1 MGTWL
6 AASPL
11 SCGWAFEALRSCVDT
26 HLTYA
31 FSMPCQPPSFISR
44 EARPTAPQSRIASL
58 RRRARRG
65 ALALVLCALPAVV
78 SASDWQAER
87 WGAAGFTGAL
97 GGGPDGGPVE
107 QAGGA
112 PYALCGDQAGN
123 LFLAYGQFIDIVTLD
138 GMRSHLAGSG
148 EFGFRDGPAPQAE
161 FRLGLNSYY
170 GAHNLACGP
179 DGSVYVADGG
189 NRRIRRIHKKGGEW
203 RVDTWAG
210 GGGRRLGP
218 GGVALPNTVTF
229 SGTIAVAVTPRG
241 EVTLADDHGAYRMTA
256 DGREI
261 RYLAR
266 WPESAYYQDAKSG
279 SLNVMMGDADRA
291 GNVYFV
297 SRTPHA
303 VIRITPAGEVQ
314 HVAGRVSRD
323 KAHVLAGDGPPRE
336 AFFNTPTSIAAQP
349 DGSAI
354 YVCGGDE
361 YDIRRIPADGTGTTA
376 TLMQN
381 GQWYR
386 ASVHPNKSRG
396 PAVVRPDAKGKL
408 KPDGDLTI
416 LMVSHLLGRDAQG
429 NLYGSLNHW
438 SGMTQLVEGKGLLGT
453 RVFRLQRSIPG
464 RNP

>member
-1 MGTWL
+1 MVACNHRDHPRGR
-6 AASPL
+6 
-11 SCGWAFEALRSCVDT
+11 C
-26 HLTYA
+26 
-31 FSMPCQPPSFISR
+31 
-44 EARPTAPQSRIASL
+44 TAI
-58 RRRARRG
+58 
-65 ALALVLCALPAVV
+65 ALVLTAA
-78 SASDWQAER
+78 SAAAFAGDWQAER
-87 WGAAGFTGAL
+87 WSAADFTSAL

-107 QAGGA
+107 QAGGT
-112 PYALCGDQAGN
+112 PHALCGDRAGN
-123 LFLAYGQFIDIVTLD
+123 LFLASGQFIDIVTPD

-148 EFGFRDGPAPQAE
+148 EFGYRDGAAHEAE
-161 FRLGLNSYY
+161 FRLGLNAYY

-179 DGSVYVADGG
+179 DGSVFIADGG
-189 NRRIRRIHKKGGEW
+189 NRRIRHIHQAKGQW

-210 GGGRRLGP
+210 GGQRRLGP
-218 GGVALPNTVTF
+218 GESVPPNTVEF
-229 SGTIAVAVTPRG
+229 SGTIAVAVTPAG
-241 EVTLADDHGAYRMTA
+241 EVTIGDNHGAYRMTA

-261 RYLAR
+261 RYLEK
-266 WPESAYYQDAKSG
+266 WPASAFYSHANAGKN
-279 SLNVMMGDADRA
+279 LNVMMGDADRA

-297 SRTPHA
+297 SRTPDA
-303 VIRITPAGEVQ
+303 VIRINPAGHVQ
-314 HVAGRVSRD
+314 HIAGRVTRD
-323 KAHVLAGDGPPRE
+323 KAQQLAGDGSPLE
-336 AFFNTPTSIAAQP
+336 AYFNTPTSIAVHP

-396 PAVVRPDAKGKL
+396 PAVVKPDAKGKL

-438 SGMTQLVEGKGLLGT
+438 SGMTQFVEGKGLLGT
-453 RVFRLQRSIPG
+453 RVFRLQRNRPG
-464 RNP
+464 DSR

>member
-1 MGTWL
+1 MHFDY
-6 AASPL
+6 AASM
-11 SCGWAFEALRSCVDT
+11 SCRHRSPVFRDAELPSPSPIRVARRLDWALR
-26 HLTYA
+26 
-31 FSMPCQPPSFISR
+31 
-44 EARPTAPQSRIASL
+44 
-58 RRRARRG
+58 
-65 ALALVLCALPAVV
+65 LALTLLLIAVSAVV
-78 SASDWQAER
+78 SASGWQAER
-87 WGAAGFTGAL
+87 WHAADFTSAL

-107 QAGGA
+107 QAGGT

-123 LFLAYGQFIDIVTLD
+123 LYLAYGQFIDIVTPD

-148 EFGFRDGPAPQAE
+148 EFGYRDGAAHQAE
-161 FRLGLNSYY
+161 FRLGLNAYY

-179 DGSVYVADGG
+179 DGSVFVADGG
-189 NRRIRRIHKKGGEW
+189 NRRVRRIHQEQGRW

-210 GGGRRLGP
+210 GGKRRLGP
-218 GGVALPNTVTF
+218 GEPVLPDTVAF
-229 SGTIAVAVTPRG
+229 SGTIAVAVTPAG
-241 EVTLADDHGAYRMTA
+241 EVTIADNYGAYRMTA

-266 WPESAYYQDAKSG
+266 WPTSAYYRDAKSG
-279 SLNVMMGDADRA
+279 KLNVMMGDSDAA

-297 SRTPHA
+297 SRTPHV
-303 VIRITPAGEVQ
+303 VIKITPAGELQ
-314 HVAGRVSRD
+314 HLAGRVTRE
-323 KAHVLAGDGPPRE
+323 KAHQLAGDGPPLK

-361 YDIRRIPADGTGTTA
+361 YDIRRIPADGGGTTA

-386 ASVHPNKSRG
+386 ASIHPNKSRG
-396 PAVVRPDAKGKL
+396 PAVVKPDATGKL

-429 NLYGSLNHW
+429 NLYGSLNPW
-438 SGMTQLVEGKGLLGT
+438 SGMTQFVEGEGLLGT
-453 RVFRLQRSIPG
+453 RVFRLQRGKPG
-464 RNP
+464 GGP

>member
-1 MGTWL
+1 MHFDY
-6 AASPL
+6 AASM
-11 SCGWAFEALRSCVDT
+11 SCRHSSPVFRDAGSPYPSPIRVARRLDRALR
-26 HLTYA
+26 
-31 FSMPCQPPSFISR
+31 
-44 EARPTAPQSRIASL
+44 
-58 RRRARRG
+58 
-65 ALALVLCALPAVV
+65 LALSLLLIAISAVV
-78 SASDWQAER
+78 SASGWKAER
-87 WGAAGFTGAL
+87 WHAADFTSAL

-107 QAGGA
+107 QAGST

-123 LFLAYGQFIDIVTLD
+123 LYLAYDQFIDIVTPD

-148 EFGFRDGPAPQAE
+148 EFGYRDGAAHQAE
-161 FRLGLNSYY
+161 FRLGLNAYY

-179 DGSVYVADGG
+179 DGSVFVADGG
-189 NRRIRRIHKKGGEW
+189 NRSIRRIHPVQGRW

-210 GGGRRLGP
+210 GGKRRLGP
-218 GGVALPNTVTF
+218 GESVLPNTVAF
-229 SGTIAVAVTPRG
+229 RGTIAVAVTPAG
-241 EVTLADDHGAYRMTA
+241 EVTIADNYGAYRMTA

-266 WPESAYYQDAKSG
+266 WPTSAYYRDARSG
-279 SLNVMMGDADRA
+279 KLNVMMGDSDAA

-303 VIRITPAGEVQ
+303 VIKVTPAGELQ
-314 HVAGRVSRD
+314 HLAGRVTRE
-323 KAHVLAGDGPPRE
+323 KAHQLAGDGPPLE

-361 YDIRRIPADGTGTTA
+361 YDIRRIPADGGGTTA

-386 ASVHPNKSRG
+386 ASIHPNKSRG
-396 PAVVRPDAKGKL
+396 PAVVKPDAKGKL

-429 NLYGSLNHW
+429 NLYGSLNSW
-438 SGMTQLVEGKGLLGT
+438 SGMTQFVEGEGLLGT
-453 RVFRLQRSIPG
+453 RVFRLQRGKPG
-464 RNP
+464 GNP